1 MGVGIERSMR
11 TLLDILKIECVGKS
25 CRKSDAWY
33 DIKDD
38 GKIAYCLGAK
48 IKGNVVLIN
57 MKDIFISS

>member
-1 MGVGIERSMR
+1 MR